1 LSVIYVNPGD
11 SRRVTLSV
19 DQYSSSRAASAA
31 YGRAAQRSRRVFG
44 FHPLT
49 APIVGERAF
58 AGTVTIGGETHVGLG
73 VLSGR
78 LVVGATLAGYGATKR
93 NVATLVAL
101 ARVQRSVAAAVLGAG
116 ASLQRAADFSA
127 RLSR

>member
-1 LSVIYVNPGD
+1 
-11 SRRVTLSV
+11 
-19 DQYSSSRAASAA
+19 
-31 YGRAAQRSRRVFG
+31 
-44 FHPLT
+44 
-49 APIVGERAF
+49 
-58 AGTVTIGGETHVGLG
+58 VTIGGETHVGLG

-116 ASLQRAADFSA
+116 ASRERAADFSA